1 MVQSIKT
8 IPGPK
13 SNRDLFYRLW
23 YSLICDPDI
32 ADRIDHVLV
41 FGLGI
46 RNEFVYKISSIKR
59 HSDFQTVGR
68 DMERNKNKL
77 IRQMVYDSY
86 FSNDT
91 YS

>member
-46 RNEFVYKISSIKR
+46 RNEFVYKLNKKTVIFR
-59 HSDFQTVGR
+59 RSDEIWNET
-68 DMERNKNKL
+68 KNKL